1 MAPTLKRVIRLDSLP
16 LNQTFFTEEG
26 YLRDRPV
33 LTRVGIFEYVND
45 DGTVR
50 RELRLPEEVF
60 DPQSLASYKGK
71 PIIITHNAG
80 LVDKSNVHEE
90 SIGTILSDGYRSGE
104 DVRAEIV
111 IHDTDAMKDSKMKE
125 LSLGYSL
132 DSEETPG
139 VWNGQP
145 YDAIQ
150 RNIRINHLAL
160 VVEARAGD
168 KARLNID
175 GRDSDPKRRK
185 KTMRKPKKTNRK
197 DGVLSPEEL
206 QKAIEE
212 YKAARAAASA
222 APAQDGDPEPAP
234 AAADPAPAVEPP
246 AADGGEGAT
255 APAGDDTVEGQVAAI
270 KEANSDCGP
279 DMQKLF
285 DIIDGLL
292 AEREFKAADG
302 ADVCPECG
310 KDPCVC
316 PNGDSEDDPIPTQED
331 GCGDENNDGEDDPI
345 PTASEPSMN
354 ADSAD
359 AIDAIVRARVQV
371 GMIGHTLNLDGLE
384 NMKLMDAKKAVIKAV
399 RPTMNLDG
407 RSDAYINVAYDMAC
421 SEVKAQSAK
430 DTSYQKRQMFSGAT
444 RADAKSGVGNGE
456 SAAER
461 RQAMIDRTNKKK
473 EEK

>member
-1 MAPTLKRVIRLDSLP
+1 MPPKLKRVIRLDNLP
-16 LNQTFFTEEG
+16 LDQTFFTEEG
-26 YLRDRPV
+26 YLRDRPI

-45 DGTVR
+45 DGTIR

-71 PIIITHNAG
+71 PIIITHDAG
-80 LVDKSNVHEE
+80 LVDKSNVREE
-90 SIGTILSDGYRSGE
+90 SIGTILSDGYRSG
-104 DVRAEIV
+104 DNVRAEIV
-111 IHDTDAMKDSKMKE
+111 IHDTDSMRDCKMKE

-160 VVEARAGD
+160 VCEARAGE

-175 GRDSDPKRRK
+175 SRDPNTKRRK
-185 KTMRKPKKTNRK
+185 NTMSEPKKTNRK
-197 DGVLSPEEL
+197 DGALSAEEL
-206 QKAIEE
+206 EQAIAQ
-212 YKAARAAASA
+212 YKASRAAAT
-222 APAQDGDPEPAP
+222 PAQDGDPAPAPAPAAEPAP
-234 AAADPAPAVEPP
+234 ASDPAPAAGDGP
-246 AADGGEGAT
+246 AADGGDPVV
-255 APAGDDTVEGQVAAI
+255 APAGEDTVESKVAAM

-279 DMQKLF
+279 EMQQLF

-292 AEREFKAADG
+292 AEREFKKADG
-302 ADVCPECG
+302 AGECDPE
-310 KDPCVC
+310 PA
-316 PNGDSEDDPIPTQED
+316 PAANQDSGCEPAQD
-331 GCGDENNDGEDDPI
+331 GCGGDNNDSEDDPI

-371 GMIGHTLNLDGLE
+371 GMMGHALKLDGLE

-407 RSDAYINVAYDMAC
+407 RSAAYINAAYDMAC
-421 SEVKAQSAK
+421 SEVKAQSEK
-430 DTSYQKRQMFSGAT
+430 DTNYQKRQMFNST
-444 RADAKSGVGNGE
+444 THADAKTGAGNGE

-461 RQAMIDRTNKKK
+461 RQAMIDRSTKKK
-473 EEK
+473 EDK